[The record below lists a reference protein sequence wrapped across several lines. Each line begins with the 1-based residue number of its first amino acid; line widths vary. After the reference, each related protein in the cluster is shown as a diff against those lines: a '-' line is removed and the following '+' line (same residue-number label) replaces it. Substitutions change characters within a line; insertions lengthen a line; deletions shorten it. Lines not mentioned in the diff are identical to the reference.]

1 MIKDDQS
8 FTTDD
13 RDSLPSA
20 HMFQTTQKTNGPSHT
35 KLQRQ
40 TKEADLSLLNNHR
53 LSHVA
58 ETGQL
63 TPKDRRCLGKVP
75 SSNTFSSIETDS
87 VQSCSS
93 IPDSTYIL
101 PKDSRLTACGSSSE
115 SSKSS
120 DSVIN
125 KTNDTHSP
133 YMKLNNGKMY
143 CLPNVNVSDLEV
155 IDLRKENITE
165 KYFSTSK
172 DASPVEGRKVN
183 SGFEVL
189 AQGTFAKQ
197 KSKHGS
203 EKERKHH
210 KKQQQNKG
218 PSDLNNRLLRKLRK
232 SVSKQFS

>member
-20 HMFQTTQKTNGPSHT
+20 HMFQTIHKTNGPSHT

-40 TKEADLSLLNNHR
+40 TREADLSLLNNHR

-63 TPKDRRCLGKVP
+63 TPRDRRRLGKSP

-93 IPDSTYIL
+93 IPDTTYIL

-115 SSKSS
+115 SSESS
-120 DSVIN
+120 DSVLN
-125 KTNDTHSP
+125 KTNNTRLPH
-133 YMKLNNGKMY
+133 MKLNNAKMY
-143 CLPNVNVSDLEV
+143 SLPNVNVSDLEV
-155 IDLRKENITE
+155 IDLRKENVTD

-172 DASPVEGRKVN
+172 DVLPVEGRKVN

-197 KSKHGS
+197 QSKHGS

-210 KKQQQNKG
+210 KKQQQNKV
-218 PSDLNNRLLRKLRK
+218 PSDLNGKLLRKLRK
-232 SVSKQFS
+232 SVSRQFS